1 MGNLLKGNYKKI
13 EYGHI
18 PSNVFTSPTLG
29 AVGLTEQEAKS
40 KDLNYTVHFKETTD
54 WYSSGRLNELASG
67 FKVLVDKETDQIIGA
82 HLLGPNAEETINLFT
97 LAMNAGIK
105 ASDLKKI
112 IFSYPTSASD
122 IVYML

>member
-1 MGNLLKGNYKKI
+1 M
-13 EYGHI
+13 
-18 PSNVFTSPTLG
+18 
-29 AVGLTEQEAKS
+29 GLTEQEAKS

-54 WYSSGRLNELASG
+54 WYSSRRLNELASG

-82 HLLGPNAEETINLFT
+82 HLLGPNTEETINIFT

-105 ASDLKKI
+105 ANDLKKT
-112 IFSYPTSASD
+112 IFSYPTNVSD